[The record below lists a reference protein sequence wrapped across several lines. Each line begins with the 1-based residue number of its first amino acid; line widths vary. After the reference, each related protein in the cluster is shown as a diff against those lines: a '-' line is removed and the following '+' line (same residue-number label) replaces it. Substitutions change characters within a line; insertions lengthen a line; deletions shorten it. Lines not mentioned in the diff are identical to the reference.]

1 MEARKLSVSISRP
14 MDEAY
19 EFLSAPENFPKWAS
33 GLASSLQRVGEE
45 WVAETPEGRAT
56 VRFSE
61 RNSHGVLD
69 HAVTL
74 PGGTTLYVPLRVV
87 QKGPS
92 CELVLTVFRRPG
104 ASDESFAADAQWV
117 LRDLNAAKRLLE
129 QA

>member
-1 MEARKLSVSISRP
+1 MDVRKLSVSIDRP
-14 MDEAY
+14 MAEAY

-33 GLASSLQRVGEE
+33 GLARSLRQVGEE
-45 WVAETPEGRAT
+45 WVAETPQGRAT

-74 PGGTTLYVPLRVV
+74 PGGTTVYVPLRVV
-87 QKGPS
+87 PRGPR

-104 ASDESFAADAQWV
+104 TTEESFAADAEWV
-117 LRDLNAAKRLLE
+117 LRDLNSAKRLLE
-129 QA
+129 R

>member
-19 EFLSAPENFPKWAS
+19 EFLSVPENFPKWAS
-33 GLASSLQRVGEE
+33 GLARSLQRVGEE

-56 VRFSE
+56 VRFTE
-61 RNSHGVLD
+61 RNRHGVLD

-74 PGGTTLYVPLRVV
+74 PGGTTVYVPLRIVP
-87 QKGPS
+87 KGPC

-104 ASDESFAADAQWV
+104 TSNESFAADAQWV
-117 LRDLNAAKRLLE
+117 LRDLTAAKHLLE